1 MSALLAFPYTSLNLY
16 EQGCPWLFAARV
28 RAAIPGYRAPISA
41 VGCYSG
47 RLDEDL
53 GRLGGL
59 MTCQKWCLI
68 YDPRAAAEYD
78 HERLGHHGSCCLA
91 LPVVEHLEGGISS
104 IPFRIGR
111 TSKAFAELQR
121 MPFEVAKSVRQ
132 LKKTSLSLQGCSGR
146 CPWWG
151 WLLVFFVVGTEMASF
166 LQKLQM
172 FLSYVHA
179 ASKTSGLTT
188 SKHENQSTSLSELF

>member
-16 EQGCPWLFAARV
+16 EQGCPWLFAAGV
-28 RAAIPGYRAPISA
+28 RAAVPGYRAPISA
-41 VGCYSG
+41 VGCCSG
-47 RLDEDL
+47 WLDEDL

-68 YDPRAAAEYD
+68 YDPRAAADYD

-121 MPFEVAKSVRQ
+121 MPFEVAKLCASSKR
-132 LKKTSLSLQGCSGR
+132 LPSLCKGVQGDVPGGVGSWCS
-146 CPWWG
+146 
-151 WLLVFFVVGTEMASF
+151 S
-166 LQKLQM
+166 
-172 FLSYVHA
+172 
-179 ASKTSGLTT
+179 
-188 SKHENQSTSLSELF
+188 